1 MSDTKSA
8 TTHAFQ
14 AEVKQVLDIVAHSI
28 YKDKDIFLR
37 ELVSNASDALEKL
50 RYTQLTEKAVFEP
63 ERELAVEVS
72 TDEAAGTL
80 TIADSGI
87 GMTREELV
95 KENLALKKE
104 NQALRRELVRQRGG
118 EPAIDL
124 SRVRE
129 KKGVAGEETNGKAT
143 DDGGHWLSSEKQR
156 RHNSKCKYYKLGR
169 GRPCRKDEGTPCK
182 RCGG

>member
-1 MSDTKSA
+1 MIAWALAASVAPAATPSGAALAESD
-8 TTHAFQ
+8 
-14 AEVKQVLDIVAHSI
+14 V
-28 YKDKDIFLR
+28 
-37 ELVSNASDALEKL
+37 
-50 RYTQLTEKAVFEP
+50 KAV
-63 ERELAVEVS
+63 S
-72 TDEAAGTL
+72 
-80 TIADSGI
+80 

-95 KENLALKKE
+95 KENLALKRE

-143 DDGGHWLSSEKQR
+143 DDCGHWLSSEKQR

>member
-1 MSDTKSA
+1 MQALCMIAWALAASVAPAATPSGAEISESD
-8 TTHAFQ
+8 
-14 AEVKQVLDIVAHSI
+14 V
-28 YKDKDIFLR
+28 
-37 ELVSNASDALEKL
+37 
-50 RYTQLTEKAVFEP
+50 KAV
-63 ERELAVEVS
+63 S
-72 TDEAAGTL
+72 
-80 TIADSGI
+80 

-95 KENLALKKE
+95 KENLALKRE

>member
-1 MSDTKSA
+1 MQALCMIAWALAASVAPAATPSGAEISESD
-8 TTHAFQ
+8 
-14 AEVKQVLDIVAHSI
+14 V
-28 YKDKDIFLR
+28 
-37 ELVSNASDALEKL
+37 
-50 RYTQLTEKAVFEP
+50 KAV
-63 ERELAVEVS
+63 S
-72 TDEAAGTL
+72 
-80 TIADSGI
+80 

-95 KENLALKKE
+95 KENLALKRE

-124 SRVRE
+124 ARVRE

>member
-1 MSDTKSA
+1 MIAWALAASVAPAATPSGAEISESD
-8 TTHAFQ
+8 
-14 AEVKQVLDIVAHSI
+14 V
-28 YKDKDIFLR
+28 
-37 ELVSNASDALEKL
+37 
-50 RYTQLTEKAVFEP
+50 KAV
-63 ERELAVEVS
+63 S
-72 TDEAAGTL
+72 
-80 TIADSGI
+80 

-95 KENLALKKE
+95 KENLALKRE

>member
-1 MSDTKSA
+1 MQMLCMIAWALAASVAPAATPSGAELAESD
-8 TTHAFQ
+8 
-14 AEVKQVLDIVAHSI
+14 V
-28 YKDKDIFLR
+28 
-37 ELVSNASDALEKL
+37 
-50 RYTQLTEKAVFEP
+50 KAV
-63 ERELAVEVS
+63 S
-72 TDEAAGTL
+72 
-80 TIADSGI
+80 

>member
-1 MSDTKSA
+1 MQALCMIAWALAASVAPAATPSGTELAESD
-8 TTHAFQ
+8 
-14 AEVKQVLDIVAHSI
+14 V
-28 YKDKDIFLR
+28 
-37 ELVSNASDALEKL
+37 
-50 RYTQLTEKAVFEP
+50 KAV
-63 ERELAVEVS
+63 S
-72 TDEAAGTL
+72 
-80 TIADSGI
+80 

-95 KENLALKKE
+95 KENLALKRE

>member
-1 MSDTKSA
+1 MIAWALAASVAPAATPSGAEIAESD
-8 TTHAFQ
+8 
-14 AEVKQVLDIVAHSI
+14 V
-28 YKDKDIFLR
+28 
-37 ELVSNASDALEKL
+37 
-50 RYTQLTEKAVFEP
+50 KAV
-63 ERELAVEVS
+63 S
-72 TDEAAGTL
+72 
-80 TIADSGI
+80 

-95 KENLALKKE
+95 KENLALKRE

>member
-1 MSDTKSA
+1 MQALCMIAWALAASVAPAATPSGAALAESD
-8 TTHAFQ
+8 
-14 AEVKQVLDIVAHSI
+14 V
-28 YKDKDIFLR
+28 
-37 ELVSNASDALEKL
+37 
-50 RYTQLTEKAVFEP
+50 KAV
-63 ERELAVEVS
+63 S
-72 TDEAAGTL
+72 
-80 TIADSGI
+80 

-95 KENLALKKE
+95 KENLALKRE

>member
-1 MSDTKSA
+1 MQTLCMIAGALAASVAPAATPSGAALAESD
-8 TTHAFQ
+8 
-14 AEVKQVLDIVAHSI
+14 V
-28 YKDKDIFLR
+28 
-37 ELVSNASDALEKL
+37 
-50 RYTQLTEKAVFEP
+50 KAV
-63 ERELAVEVS
+63 S
-72 TDEAAGTL
+72 
-80 TIADSGI
+80 

-95 KENLALKKE
+95 EANLALKRE

-156 RHNSKCKYYKLGR
+156 RHNSKCKYYQLGR

>member
-1 MSDTKSA
+1 MQALCMIAWALAASVAPAATPSGAELAESD
-8 TTHAFQ
+8 
-14 AEVKQVLDIVAHSI
+14 V
-28 YKDKDIFLR
+28 
-37 ELVSNASDALEKL
+37 
-50 RYTQLTEKAVFEP
+50 KAV
-63 ERELAVEVS
+63 S
-72 TDEAAGTL
+72 
-80 TIADSGI
+80 

-95 KENLALKKE
+95 KENLALKRE

>member
-1 MSDTKSA
+1 MIAWALAASVAPAATPSGAELAESD
-8 TTHAFQ
+8 
-14 AEVKQVLDIVAHSI
+14 V
-28 YKDKDIFLR
+28 
-37 ELVSNASDALEKL
+37 
-50 RYTQLTEKAVFEP
+50 KAV
-63 ERELAVEVS
+63 S
-72 TDEAAGTL
+72 
-80 TIADSGI
+80 

-95 KENLALKKE
+95 KENLALKRE

>member
-1 MSDTKSA
+1 MIAWALAASVAPAATPSGTELAESD
-8 TTHAFQ
+8 
-14 AEVKQVLDIVAHSI
+14 V
-28 YKDKDIFLR
+28 
-37 ELVSNASDALEKL
+37 
-50 RYTQLTEKAVFEP
+50 KAV
-63 ERELAVEVS
+63 S
-72 TDEAAGTL
+72 
-80 TIADSGI
+80 

-95 KENLALKKE
+95 KENLALKRE

-118 EPAIDL
+118 EPSIDL

>member
-1 MSDTKSA
+1 MQMLCMIAWALAASVAPAATPSGAELAESD
-8 TTHAFQ
+8 
-14 AEVKQVLDIVAHSI
+14 V
-28 YKDKDIFLR
+28 
-37 ELVSNASDALEKL
+37 
-50 RYTQLTEKAVFEP
+50 KAV
-63 ERELAVEVS
+63 S
-72 TDEAAGTL
+72 
-80 TIADSGI
+80 

-95 KENLALKKE
+95 KENLALKRE

>member
-1 MSDTKSA
+1 MQALCLIAWALAASVAPAATPSGAALAESD
-8 TTHAFQ
+8 
-14 AEVKQVLDIVAHSI
+14 V
-28 YKDKDIFLR
+28 
-37 ELVSNASDALEKL
+37 
-50 RYTQLTEKAVFEP
+50 KAV
-63 ERELAVEVS
+63 S
-72 TDEAAGTL
+72 
-80 TIADSGI
+80 

-95 KENLALKKE
+95 KENLALKRE

-129 KKGVAGEETNGKAT
+129 KKVVAGEETNGKAT

>member
-1 MSDTKSA
+1 MIAWALAASVAPAATPSGAELAESD
-8 TTHAFQ
+8 
-14 AEVKQVLDIVAHSI
+14 V
-28 YKDKDIFLR
+28 
-37 ELVSNASDALEKL
+37 
-50 RYTQLTEKAVFEP
+50 KAV
-63 ERELAVEVS
+63 S
-72 TDEAAGTL
+72 
-80 TIADSGI
+80 
-87 GMTREELV
+87 GMTSEELV
-95 KENLALKKE
+95 KENLALKRE

>member
-1 MSDTKSA
+1 MIAWALAASVAPAATPSGTELAESD
-8 TTHAFQ
+8 
-14 AEVKQVLDIVAHSI
+14 V
-28 YKDKDIFLR
+28 
-37 ELVSNASDALEKL
+37 
-50 RYTQLTEKAVFEP
+50 KAV
-63 ERELAVEVS
+63 S
-72 TDEAAGTL
+72 
-80 TIADSGI
+80 

-95 KENLALKKE
+95 KENLALKRE

>member
-1 MSDTKSA
+1 MQALCMIAWALAASVAPAATPSGAELAESD
-8 TTHAFQ
+8 
-14 AEVKQVLDIVAHSI
+14 V
-28 YKDKDIFLR
+28 
-37 ELVSNASDALEKL
+37 
-50 RYTQLTEKAVFEP
+50 KAV
-63 ERELAVEVS
+63 S
-72 TDEAAGTL
+72 
-80 TIADSGI
+80 

>member
-1 MSDTKSA
+1 MQTLCMIAWALAASVAPAATPSGAELAESD
-8 TTHAFQ
+8 
-14 AEVKQVLDIVAHSI
+14 V
-28 YKDKDIFLR
+28 
-37 ELVSNASDALEKL
+37 
-50 RYTQLTEKAVFEP
+50 KAV
-63 ERELAVEVS
+63 S
-72 TDEAAGTL
+72 
-80 TIADSGI
+80 

-95 KENLALKKE
+95 KENLALKRE

>member
-1 MSDTKSA
+1 MIAWALAASVAPAATPSGAALAESD
-8 TTHAFQ
+8 
-14 AEVKQVLDIVAHSI
+14 V
-28 YKDKDIFLR
+28 
-37 ELVSNASDALEKL
+37 
-50 RYTQLTEKAVFEP
+50 KAV
-63 ERELAVEVS
+63 S
-72 TDEAAGTL
+72 
-80 TIADSGI
+80 

-95 KENLALKKE
+95 KENLALKRE